1 MGSAKMT
8 VPTVVDLFSGCGGG
22 SRGFLDAGFRVVG
35 AVEIAADPASSYRQ
49 LIGIQPIVADICEVD
64 GGKLVVGM
72 APGQEL
78 TLLFGCPPC
87 QSFTILRRG
96 GAEVELDAARNAL
109 PAQYLRLVEEL
120 QPRHIAFENVPGLVE
135 QRWKPAFDEFLA
147 RLADLRYEVCWAT
160 IDAADYGVPQHRR
173 RLLLVGSRVTT
184 PALPEPTH
192 GPHSR
197 SGTPHV
203 TVAAVIS
210 HLPELA
216 SGEADL
222 EDPMHRARRHRA
234 LAVERLQ
241 HVPVGGG
248 RLDLPE
254 RLRLRCHDGHNG
266 HYDIYGRMRWDRPSP
281 TLTSG
286 CTNVT
291 RGRFGHPV
299 QDRAITAR
307 EALLL
312 QSFPSEV
319 ALVGGTESVA
329 LQIGNAV
336 PPLLARRIGEVVLG
350 MEENTERELSA
361 HA

>member
-1 MGSAKMT
+1 MT
-8 VPTVVDLFSGCGGG
+8 TPTVVDLFSGCGGG

-35 AVEIAADPASSYRQ
+35 AVEILDEPACSYRG
-49 LIGIQPIVADICEVD
+49 LIGREPVVADICAVE
-64 GGKLVVGM
+64 GAELVEGM
-72 APGQEL
+72 AAAEEL

-96 GAEVELDAARNAL
+96 SAEVALDAIRNAL
-109 PAQYLRLVEEL
+109 PAQYLRLVDEIR
-120 QPRHIAFENVPGLVE
+120 PRHIAFENVPGLVE
-135 QRWKPAFDEFLA
+135 GRWRPAFDEFIE
-147 RLADLRYEVCWAT
+147 RLADLGYQTCWAVV
-160 IDAADYGVPQHRR
+160 DAADFGVPQRR
-173 RLLLVGSRVTT
+173 RRVLLMGSRVTT
-184 PALPEPTH
+184 PRLPQPTH
-192 GPHSR
+192 GSKSN
-197 SGTPHV
+197 SGLPHV
-203 TVAAVIS
+203 TVADVLS
-210 HLPELA
+210 DLPELA
-216 SGEADL
+216 SGEADPD
-222 EDPMHRARRHRA
+222 DPMHRARRHRA

-241 HVPVGGG
+241 HVPEGGG

-254 RLRLRCHDGHNG
+254 RLQLRCHDGHDG

-312 QSFPSEV
+312 QSFTADV
-319 ALVGGTESVA
+319 VLVGGTESVA

-336 PPLLARRIGEVVLG
+336 PPLFARRIGDAVLG
-350 MEENTERELSA
+350 VEEAAQARQSRRA
-361 HA
+361 